1 MQKKEKAAAS
11 VPAPATA
18 KNQKPAQG
26 LDSVS
31 VSILPDNVRFVTAEE
46 AMKILCCS
54 RNVANRCIHEV
65 NERLRAAGCFTMQG
79 RCNRQAFYKYIGY

>member
-18 KNQKPAQG
+18 KSQNLPQEF
-26 LDSVS
+26 DSI
-31 VSILPDNVRFVTAEE
+31 SILPDNVRFVTAEE

>member
-1 MQKKEKAAAS
+1 MRKKEKAAAS
-11 VPAPATA
+11 VPAPAAA
-18 KNQKPAQG
+18 KSQKPSQG
-26 LDSVS
+26 LDS

>member
-11 VPAPATA
+11 VPAPAVA

-26 LDSVS
+26 IDSI
-31 VSILPDNVRFVTAEE
+31 SILPDNVRFVTAEE

>member
-18 KNQKPAQG
+18 KSQKPTQG
-26 LDSVS
+26 FDSVS

>member
-18 KNQKPAQG
+18 KSQKPTQG
-26 LDSVS
+26 FDS